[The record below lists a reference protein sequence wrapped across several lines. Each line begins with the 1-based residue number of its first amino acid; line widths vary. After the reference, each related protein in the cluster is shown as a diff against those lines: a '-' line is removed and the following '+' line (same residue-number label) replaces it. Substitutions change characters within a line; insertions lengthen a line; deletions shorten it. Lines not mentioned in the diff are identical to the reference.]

1 MILFKLFKR
10 MKICLYLELYRAF
23 GGRFYKNI
31 GTGLLSSYRNQKEV
45 LARRGIE
52 FAETWDESCDI
63 LQINTPWLNS
73 LRLIHKAKRRGMP
86 VAIWSHVTAEDIRG
100 VFWFGN
106 LISPIMRRYLA
117 YAYGLADI
125 VFCPSEYTKSL
136 LIGYGLPPGKLVA
149 VSNGVDVHV
158 FKKDEAKR
166 AATREKYNLNGIVD
180 RHGRLR
186 HPPQRNRYVPR
197 AGAQIPPK

>member
-1 MILFKLFKR
+1 
-10 MKICLYLELYRAF
+10 
-23 GGRFYKNI
+23 
-31 GTGLLSSYRNQKEV
+31 
-45 LARRGIE
+45 
-52 FAETWDESCDI
+52 
-63 LQINTPWLNS
+63 
-73 LRLIHKAKRRGMP
+73 MP

-149 VSNGVDVHV
+149 VSNALM
-158 FKKDEAKR
+158 FMSSKK
-166 AATREKYNLNGIVD
+166 TRPSAR
-180 RHGRLR
+180 RHGR
-186 HPPQRNRYVPR
+186 NTT
-197 AGAQIPPK
+197 